1 MSETTQSVTIWEFTD
16 QGVSHSTSTMKTLIA
31 PLVLA
36 VLATTAFARQVQKSD
51 TQARYVRYHSWN
63 TKMYPVWKHGDARYR
78 NSWIGGDVTFDV
90 SNDAPTLTG
99 AKITFTIGIR
109 FPANQKVLPDGE
121 VVWAEN
127 CTVDGKQ
134 YYEGQPVY
142 PEHHRSSEDLNAV
155 FPDGVPLRKDGD
167 KKPPYVF
174 VWKTWGQYWQV
185 SDGPSSSL
193 TITTDNIP
201 LGSYTMDVVIYHYRK
216 RDKFIPI
223 GYASTQF
230 CITDQIPFEVVL
242 SQVNDIQEDDQRFVQ
257 NRAVVFSI
265 SLHDPSEYLS
275 TSDVTFNWDFGDGS
289 GTVISRETTVT
300 HTYIQSGSFR
310 PKMVV
315 QAAIPDP
322 SCATPANAPTMRSPT
337 TKIPAPPAQDFTT
350 ADTPAEPKEDVTVP
364 AFQLSSDL
372 GATSPPSEA
381 SAAGDEGEDDP
392 PSVPVAVEL
401 EVTTGP
407 ADSVEDMNDRAASI
421 NPAVDSVTTVIP
433 VAVVRVGTERRVAE
447 EEETGVNSVMD
458 AATTAPTD
466 GAPQED
472 EDTDPQQVA
481 VVITKR
487 YAHNDDCLIYRYGSF
502 STGIEI
508 VEGIESVEIVQVSN
522 AVLMTETEPNAVDFT
537 ITCRGSSLPTEV
549 CTVVSDANCV
559 MPVKTI
565 CNPVPTTPDC
575 QLVLRQFFNDSGI
588 FCVNVSM
595 TNDVSLA
602 VTSTRVSVNM
612 GSKMTSTGT
621 VAMVLGVLIVASAVG
636 TVAFTYRRLKG
647 YRPLTELPAADQQA
661 SGGLSSFPALIWSLL
676 SGHGPGDNRTLLRRV
691 V

>member
-1 MSETTQSVTIWEFTD
+1 
-16 QGVSHSTSTMKTLIA
+16 MKTLA
-31 PLVLA
+31 ATLVLA
-36 VLATTAFARQVQKSD
+36 VLATALARQIQKSD
-51 TQARYVRYHSWN
+51 TQPRFVRYHSWN

-78 NSWIGGDVTFDV
+78 NSWTGGEVKFDV

-99 AKITFTIGIR
+99 AKITFTIDIR
-109 FPANQKVLPDGE
+109 FPVNQKILPNGE
-121 VVWAEN
+121 VVWAKN
-127 CTVDGKQ
+127 CTVDGTQ
-134 YYEGQPVY
+134 CHEGQPVY
-142 PEHHRSSEDLNAV
+142 PEQRSSEDWNGV
-155 FPDGVPLRKDGD
+155 FPDGVPLGKDGD

-193 TITTDNIP
+193 TISTDNIP
-201 LGSYTMDVVIYHYRK
+201 LGSYTMDAVIYHYRK

-242 SQVNDIQEDDQRFVQ
+242 SQVNDIEEDDQRFVQ
-257 NRAVVFSI
+257 NRAVAFSI
-265 SLHDPSEYLS
+265 SLHDPSEYLD

-289 GTVISRETTVT
+289 GTVISRENTVT
-300 HTYIQSGSFR
+300 HTYTLSGGFH
-310 PKMVV
+310 PKVVV

-322 SCATPANAPTMRSPT
+322 SCATPANAPTIQSPT
-337 TKIPAPPAQDFTT
+337 TKPPAPPLEEFTT
-350 ADTPAEPKEDVTVP
+350 ADVPVQPEEGVTVP
-364 AFQLSSDL
+364 AFTQLSSDS
-372 GATSPPSEA
+372 GMTSPTSEA
-381 SAAGDEGEDDP
+381 SAAGDESEDDP
-392 PSVPVAVEL
+392 PTVPVA
-401 EVTTGP
+401 TGP
-407 ADSVEDMNDRAASI
+407 ADFIENLNNRASSI

-433 VAVVRVGTERRVAE
+433 AATVRVITVRRVTSDGE
-447 EEETGVNSVMD
+447 QETGGNLIMD
-458 AATTAPTD
+458 AATTA
-466 GAPQED
+466 APVGDAREA
-472 EDTDPQQVA
+472 EDTGAQQA
-481 VVITKR
+481 ARVIIKR
-487 YAHNDDCLIYRYGSF
+487 FAHREECVIYRYGSF
-502 STGIEI
+502 SAAIEI

-522 AVLMTETEPNAVDFT
+522 AVLMSELEPNAVDFT
-537 ITCRGSSLPTEV
+537 ITCRGSLPTEV

-565 CNPVPTTPDC
+565 CNPVPATPDC

-612 GSKMTSTGT
+612 GSRLSSTGT

-636 TVAFTYRRLKG
+636 TVAFTYQRLKG
-647 YRPLTELPAADQQA
+647 YRPLTELPASDQQA
-661 SGGLSSFPALIWSLL
+661 SAGLSSFPALIWSLL